1 MADGAAIPLPLSEGE
16 AVNKD
21 DKVITTIKIELP
33 KEVYDQLDDIFW
45 VRLTGLV
52 VDVFRLSQ
60 PQETIYYPGV
70 WRER

>member
-1 MADGAAIPLPLSEGE
+1 MNE
-16 AVNKD
+16 D

-33 KEVYDQLDDIFW
+33 KEVYDQLPYIFW
-45 VRLTGLV
+45 VRLTGLI
-52 VDVFRLSQ
+52 VDVFRLNQ

>member
-1 MADGAAIPLPLSEGE
+1 M
-16 AVNKD
+16 NK

-52 VDVFRLSQ
+52 VDVFRLNQ